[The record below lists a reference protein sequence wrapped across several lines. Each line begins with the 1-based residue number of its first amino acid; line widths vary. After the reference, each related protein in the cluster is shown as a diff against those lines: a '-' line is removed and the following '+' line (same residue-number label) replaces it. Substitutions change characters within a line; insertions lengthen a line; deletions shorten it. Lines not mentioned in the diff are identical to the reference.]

1 MDKSEIRVVILTKNE
16 ESNIKKCLNSLLKQI
31 NLNQIFIYD
40 SYSSDKTKEFVND
53 YGIKIISWDYISHAS
68 SYNRIILEK
77 NNEFNYVICLD
88 ADMELSENFIDKV
101 CNQFL
106 PSFDYMTSSVKMYYD
121 NMPLKFCSLYPDK
134 PIMFR
139 SGQDLFIETG
149 HAEKIP
155 NHFNGKKMTEGLYI
169 IHNDLKDYSVF
180 IENQLRY
187 GDKVRSMIKSGG
199 ATKVD
204 FIRSKFPLFGIVV
217 FIYTYIFK
225 GGFLDGKAG
234 LNYSLDRL
242 ITELIWFRIISKND
256 H

>member
-16 ESNIKKCLNSLLKQI
+16 ESNIKKCLNILLKQI
-31 NLNQIFIYD
+31 DVSQIFVYD
-40 SYSSDKTKEFVND
+40 SYSTDKTKEFVSD
-53 YGIKIISWDYISHAS
+53 FGIKLISWDYVSHAN
-68 SYNRIILEK
+68 SYNRIISEQIDR
-77 NNEFNYVICLD
+77 FNYVICLD
-88 ADMELSENFIDKV
+88 ADMEISEKFIDNV
-101 CNQFL
+101 CDQFL
-106 PSFDYMTSSVKMYYD
+106 PSLDYMTSSVKMYYD

-134 PIMFR
+134 PIIFR
-139 SGQDLFIETG
+139 SGEDLFIETG

-155 NHFNGKKMTEGLYI
+155 NHFNGKKMTDGSYI

-187 GDKVRSMIKSGG
+187 GDKVRSMIKSGL

-204 FIRSKFPLFGIVV
+204 LIRRRFPLFGIVV
-217 FIYTYIFK
+217 FFYTYFIR

-242 ITELIWFRIISKND
+242 ITELIWYRRISRND